1 MSRHVV
7 ARNPSPKVIV
17 DEESTA
23 VASEWE
29 ENSTA
34 VEAQDQRSRLREFA
48 DAVAAQNRVQP
59 ANPASN
65 PQDFAE
71 KSGNSTM
78 DELTVDE
85 PRRQQNLNSVEITGE
100 ALANARLTVHSGSD
114 KGREI
119 DLRAGLAVTI
129 GRGIDNTLV
138 LTDIAASRKHFDL
151 RYDGEHWCVKD
162 RGSGNGTLINNVI
175 QDHEVRLYNGDRIE
189 IGNTIFLFD
198 HPTCPERPKLDPWSD
213 DDESTIGRTAN
224 EISGGRQLPPPPME
238 LSAAPYSLSS
248 APKQQPRVLQPL
260 AGLAPTPVAAA
271 RPATRPP
278 PMRSRP
284 SKPPPGPVEIVP
296 LKPLHFANPPNPPL
310 GRDPSLTLGQP
321 SATKV
326 VPAGGL
332 PSTMPGAAPAMRPSH
347 DSHPMPHGYA
357 QPQPAQPAQPQYA
370 QQPQHY
376 PPAYTPT
383 SGSQPS
389 YNPPIQQFA
398 AQAPLHAS
406 QPPAADAYGGRRTN
420 RTFPPAITESR
431 SSERMRAQ
439 QSSGPMFAHPGQR
452 GDPTALVSRQQV
464 AAGTAA
470 GTGLSKRNKRI
481 VAGVALGLLTAVVT
495 AAALGGGAGKT
506 STAKPTVART
516 ATVATSKSAGSAI
529 GSGNN
534 RMITAPLG
542 SASARI
548 EVRAILP
555 DARGPVAVD
564 ARHQDVREPDDTAEK
579 ARIAAA
585 EKYQRELDEKNRI
598 ATDKEKKE
606 RDRKEKERLAK
617 LNKPDRP
624 AKPDKPEP
632 KPDPKPAVS
641 DSDSKQKV
649 SDLYSAKK
657 FKEAA
662 AVAKTSGI
670 REVSALTNSYAG
682 MARSYAAGMASATPP
697 AKAFPALLSA
707 ISYDNR
713 LGGDYISELNRRL
726 SEVAPKAVNF
736 HLGAQNWSEA
746 AAIVRKA
753 PGLGLGDNGAIR
765 AAKSKLELEAGRL
778 YASAQSAS
786 LDDAKQRYKMILTMV
801 DESNKWF
808 GKAKAALE
816 Q

>member
-17 DEESTA
+17 EEESTA

-34 VEAQDQRSRLREFA
+34 VEAHDQRSRLREFA
-48 DAVAAQNRVQP
+48 DAVAAQNRAQP
-59 ANPASN
+59 AG

-100 ALANARLTVHSGSD
+100 ALANARLTVQSGSD
-114 KGREI
+114 KGREL
-119 DLRAGLAVTI
+119 DLRAGLAVTV

-175 QDHEVRLYNGDRIE
+175 QDNEVRLYNGDRIE
-189 IGNTIFLFD
+189 IGNTVFLFD
-198 HPTCPERPKLDPWSD
+198 HPTCPERPKSDPWSD

-248 APKQQPRVLQPL
+248 APKQPPRVLQPL
-260 AGLAPTPVAAA
+260 AALAPTPVAAA

-284 SKPPPGPVEIVP
+284 TKPPPGPVEVVP
-296 LKPLHFANPPNPPL
+296 LKPLHFANPANPPP
-310 GRDPSLTLGQP
+310 GRDAAIALGQP
-321 SATKV
+321 LSNKV
-326 VPAGGL
+326 VQPGGL
-332 PSTMPGAAPAMRPSH
+332 PSTMPGAAPAMRPAH
-347 DSHPMPHGYA
+347 DSRPMPLGYA
-357 QPQPAQPAQPQYA
+357 QPQPVQPSHASPPAQPQYPQPQHL

-376 PPAYTPT
+376 APAYNPA
-383 SGSQPS
+383 SGSQPI
-389 YNPPIQQFA
+389 YNPPVQQFA

-439 QSSGPMFAHPGQR
+439 HGSGQMFAHPGQR
-452 GDPTALVSRQQV
+452 GDPTALVSRQHL
-464 AAGTAA
+464 ASGTAA

-481 VAGVALGLLTAVVT
+481 VAGVALGLLTAVIT
-495 AAALGGGAGKT
+495 AAALGGGGGD
-506 STAKPTVART
+506 STAKPAGAPI
-516 ATVATSKSAGSAI
+516 ATVATAKGAGSAV
-529 GSGNN
+529 GSGNT
-534 RMITAPLG
+534 RMTTAPLG
-542 SASARI
+542 SAGTGV
-548 EVRAILP
+548 EVRTIPP
-555 DARGPVAVD
+555 DARGPAAVD
-564 ARHQDVREPDDTAEK
+564 ARQEDVRDPDDTAEK

-585 EKYQRELDEKNRI
+585 EKNQRELEEKKRI
-598 ATDKEKKE
+598 AAEKEKKE

-617 LNKPDRP
+617 LNKPD
-624 AKPDKPEP
+624 KPST
-632 KPDPKPAVS
+632 PDPKPVVS
-641 DSDSKQKV
+641 DSNAKQKV
-649 SDLYSAKK
+649 SDLYGAKK

-682 MARSYAAGMASATPP
+682 MARSYGVGMASATPP
-697 AKAFPALLSA
+697 SKAFTALLSA

-713 LGGDYISELNRRL
+713 LGGDYVSELNRRL
-726 SEVAPKAVNF
+726 TEVAPKAVNF

-753 PGLGLGDNGAIR
+753 PGLGLGDNGAIK

-786 LDDAKQRYKMILTMV
+786 PDDAKQRYKMILTMV